1 MQQWLWWLCG
11 WDYIQVGGRKQ
22 HFLKK
27 DKFFQNKKQSIKAK
41 KGETKRTKQRGC
53 GMWVRCLKNDSGYAG
68 MTCIEHEWAE
78 FSLSGSTL
86 FSIHFQIYVFFGQF
100 SKLYQKYTFQELLLD
115 QQDEVVQRTG
125 CKVML
130 NVTYRSLH
138 GHPVRILLFQQY
150 QAF

>member
-1 MQQWLWWLCG
+1 MNEQSF
-11 WDYIQVGGRKQ
+11 
-22 HFLKK
+22 HFLVQL
-27 DKFFQNKKQSIKAK
+27 F
-41 KGETKRTKQRGC
+41 
-53 GMWVRCLKNDSGYAG
+53 
-68 MTCIEHEWAE
+68 
-78 FSLSGSTL
+78 

>member
-1 MQQWLWWLCG
+1 MNEQSF
-11 WDYIQVGGRKQ
+11 
-22 HFLKK
+22 HFLVQLFLVFIFKSM
-27 DKFFQNKKQSIKAK
+27 FFLDNFQSYIK
-41 KGETKRTKQRGC
+41 
-53 GMWVRCLKNDSGYAG
+53 NN
-68 MTCIEHEWAE
+68 
-78 FSLSGSTL
+78 
-86 FSIHFQIYVFFGQF
+86 
-100 SKLYQKYTFQELLLD
+100 TFQELLLD